1 MRTQKAMRVFLG
13 SACLAILG
21 VILVA
26 GLWPFNPRPSNQ
38 VKWLDKENGVEFR
51 RGIIFTEDPIVM
63 VPSKAEQFTLEL
75 WLQPAINTTAPI
87 LCIYKRQ
94 PHEQFRLLQYRD
106 TLLLQMERGSE
117 LTALEIDQVLHPRQ
131 NTFVTITSNPQ
142 RTVVYINGVLA
153 QASSQFVMVPSD
165 LSGRIV
171 AGSQPFEYG
180 SWGGQLRAL
189 AIYRQEL
196 TSGQALAHHHSWTSG
211 NVSADAPQ
219 DLENAV
225 VLYRFDEHRG
235 KLVHSAAGTGPTL
248 VIPDTFSIPAKK
260 FLEPLWASATL
271 NRAYFRDI
279 AINVAGFV
287 PLGFFFYAF
296 LTTMDL
302 RRVSASLA
310 AIGIGVALSLTIE
323 LAQFF
328 LPTRDSSL
336 KDVLTNGLGTVIGVI
351 LRHVS
356 FGSGQRIYQ

>member
-26 GLWPFNPRPSNQ
+26 GLWQFNGRPYNQ

-51 RGIIFTEDPIVM
+51 GGIIFTEDPIVM
-63 VPSKAEQFTLEL
+63 VPSKAEQFSLEL
-75 WLQPAINTTAPI
+75 WLHPAINTTAPI

-94 PHEQFRLLQYRD
+94 AHEQFRRVQYRD
-106 TLLLQMERGSE
+106 TLLLQMERGSD
-117 LTALEIDQVLHPRQ
+117 LAALEVEHVLHPRQ
-131 NTFVTITSNPQ
+131 DTFVTITSNPQ
-142 RTVVYINGVLA
+142 RTAVYINGVLA
-153 QASSQFVMVPSD
+153 QTSSQFIIMPSN
-165 LSGRIV
+165 LSGWIV

-235 KLVHSAAGTGPTL
+235 RLGHRSARTWPTL

-260 FLEPLWASATL
+260 
-271 NRAYFRDI
+271 
-279 AINVAGFV
+279 
-287 PLGFFFYAF
+287 
-296 LTTMDL
+296 
-302 RRVSASLA
+302 
-310 AIGIGVALSLTIE
+310 
-323 LAQFF
+323 
-328 LPTRDSSL
+328 
-336 KDVLTNGLGTVIGVI
+336 VLD
-351 LRHVS
+351 
-356 FGSGQRIYQ
+356 